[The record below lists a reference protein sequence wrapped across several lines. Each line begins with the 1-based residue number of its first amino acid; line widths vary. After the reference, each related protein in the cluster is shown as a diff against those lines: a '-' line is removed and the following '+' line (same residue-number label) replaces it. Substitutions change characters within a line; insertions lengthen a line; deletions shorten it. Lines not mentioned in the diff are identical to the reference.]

1 MLYRKNKIH
10 LLIKCNQCCRWTG
23 ICRLTGLIEG
33 HDWNYLSDKSW
44 QKSVGCDDGDISL
57 MFFLSKMNHPVRLI
71 WLYTNDRPTRIS
83 LLNRGHVLAFQPG
96 HYGSSC
102 GSKFEVT
109 DTLMSQ
115 WGVTVHL
122 FCTRSIP
129 PRCAPKHFHTKY
141 RLERLSE
148 RNQYLHRSSKGFK
161 KDQRTQERFHF
172 SKLWSRQRYWAIF
185 HSFRSTLVRC

>member
-1 MLYRKNKIH
+1 MLYRKNNKTCSLSVISVVD
-10 LLIKCNQCCRWTG
+10 
-23 ICRLTGLIEG
+23 GLGYVASQAEG
-33 HDWNYLSDKSW
+33 HDWNYFSDKSW

-57 MFFLSKMNHPVRLI
+57 VLSLSKMNHPVRLI
-71 WLYTNDRPTRIS
+71 WLYTNDRPTHIS
-83 LLNRGHVLAFQPG
+83 LLNRGHVLVAFQPG

-109 DTLMSQ
+109 DTFTSQ
-115 WGVTVHL
+115 WGVTVRL
-122 FCTRSIP
+122 FRTRSSP
-129 PRCAPKHFHTKY
+129 PRCALKYFHTKY

-172 SKLWSRQRYWAIF
+172 CKLWSRQRYRATF
-185 HSFRSTLVRC
+185 HLFRSTSVRC